1 MSEYWS
7 NENTVSRLLEQRAAQ
22 TPDSVAFQREAE
34 DGQWRPILW
43 HDFAARV
50 EAIARAMHASG
61 LRKGDR
67 LALIA
72 PVSLEWELLHHAA
85 LAMGV
90 VVVGLDAHD
99 LPARIGAMA
108 EQADITAFAVS
119 DASVLSHIVADRLAG
134 CPLLLALGWNTDASQ
149 AECGWQRWAAF
160 ESSAATTQTRPAAPT
175 ADDTATIIFT
185 SGTTGAPKGIAYRN
199 GQVGLA
205 IEAIRDAFSF
215 VGSDSRLLCWLP
227 LSSLFQRMVSL
238 AGLCQGATTY
248 LLADPRRVM
257 QVVARVSPDI
267 FVGVP
272 RFYEKLYDGLLDSIA
287 AMPPLQRKLVSLA
300 WAIGRRRS
308 LCIREGRPVQPWLD
322 LLHTVAERSI
332 LRRMRRVM
340 GTRLQ
345 CMVTGSAPLPKKLFE
360 EFHAL
365 GWLVLEAYGL
375 SENLLPMTMNRLDG
389 FCFGSVGRP
398 LPGNDIELSDNGT
411 VKVRGP
417 CLAAGYLDGTEQ
429 LQIDGAGFYD
439 TGDLGRFDAAGYL
452 HLTGRVD
459 DLIKT
464 STGRRIAPEGAEAQ
478 LRTVR
483 GIDQAILIGSGQKLL
498 VALCSAPGFPHGIDS
513 TKSIEDALRLLV
525 TSISEHERPAG
536 IAFIERPFNLES
548 GELTPNLKMKRKG
561 IERNHAALIQR
572 LYAKIATESHSP
584 EIKKL
589 VFIWSEQLSG
599 AKRK

>member
-1 MSEYWS
+1 MITYWF
-7 NENTVSRLLEQRAAQ
+7 NENTVSRLLEQRAAD
-22 TPDSVAFQREAE
+22 TPNGVAFQREAE
-34 DGQWRPILW
+34 DGSWQPTLW
-43 HDFAARV
+43 HEFAARV
-50 EAIARAMHASG
+50 DTLARAMYASG

-99 LPARIGAMA
+99 LPERLAVMI
-108 EQADITAFAVS
+108 EQADITAFAAS
-119 DASVLSHIVADRLAG
+119 DARVLSQASDSRLNR
-134 CPLLLALGWNTDASQ
+134 CHVLLALGWVADTRQ
-149 AECGWQRWAAF
+149 ALRGWRTWEAF
-160 ESSAATTQTRPAAPT
+160 ESAATITELRPDAPT

-199 GQVGLA
+199 GQVCLA
-205 IEAIRDAFSF
+205 IEAIRDAFGF
-215 VGSDSRLLCWLP
+215 VGSDGRLLCWLP
-227 LSSLFQRMVSL
+227 LSNLFQRMVSL
-238 AGLCQGATTY
+238 VGLRQGAATY

-257 QVVARVSPDI
+257 QVVAHVSPDI

-272 RFYEKLYDGLLDSIA
+272 RFYEKLYDGLCDTLAS
-287 AMPPLQRKLVSLA
+287 MPPLQRKLVSLA

-308 LCIREGRPVQPWLD
+308 LCIREGRPVHPWLA
-322 LLHTVAERSI
+322 LLHTAAERSI
-332 LRRMRRVM
+332 LRRLRKVM

-375 SENLLPMTMNRLDG
+375 SENVLPMTMNRLDG

-417 CLAAGYLDGTEQ
+417 CLSASYLDGTEQ
-429 LQIDGAGFYD
+429 LQIDGAGYYD

-452 HLTGRVD
+452 HLSGRVD

-464 STGRRIAPEGAEAQ
+464 STGRRIAPDGAEAQ

-483 GIDQAILIGSGQKLL
+483 GIDQAIMIGSGQKLL
-498 VALCSAPGFPHGIDS
+498 VALCSAPGLPQGADS
-513 TKSIEDALRLLV
+513 SKSIEETLRLLV
-525 TSISEHERPAG
+525 TNISEHERPAG

-548 GELTPNLKMKRKG
+548 GELTPNLKLKRKS

-572 LYAKIATESHSP
+572 LYAKIATESHSS

-589 VFIWSEQLSG
+589 VFIWPE
-599 AKRK
+599 